1 MDSETRVPRA
11 LWTVFNSKSGEI
23 VERFGRHGSEA
34 SAQMMLEEFLDS
46 FDVDVRDGFEVRQ
59 QIRPEEN
66 E

>member
-1 MDSETRVPRA
+1 MDAETRGPRA
-11 LWTVFNSKSGEI
+11 LWAVFNLGTGEI
-23 VERFGRHGSEA
+23 LDRFGRHGSTA

-46 FDVDVRDGFEVRQ
+46 FDVDVRAGFAVRH

>member
-1 MDSETRVPRA
+1 MDSEARVPRP
-11 LWTVFNSKSGEI
+11 LWSVFNSKTGEI
-23 VERFGRHGSEA
+23 VERFGRQGSEA

-46 FDVDVRDGFEVRQ
+46 SDVDVRDGFEVRQ